1 MTKPQSGESG
11 RVLPLRPRR
20 PVAENDN
27 RTTTTGVPGP
37 SVGDLR
43 RFEQRDDAPDDY
55 RHRMLV
61 NGLAFLVCIFL
72 VLGGVWIAT
81 KMAEMRKDQ
90 DCVLSGRRGCTP
102 GDVQPHSRY

>member
-20 PVAENDN
+20 PVAGNDN
-27 RTTTTGVPGP
+27 RTTPASVPGQ

-61 NGLAFLVCIFL
+61 NGLALLVCILL
-72 VLGGVWIAT
+72 VVAGVWIAT
-81 KMAEMRKDQ
+81 TMAQMRKDQ

-102 GDVQPHSRY
+102 VDVQPNSRW

>member
-20 PVAENDN
+20 PVAGNDN
-27 RTTTTGVPGP
+27 HTTPAGVPGQ

-61 NGLAFLVCIFL
+61 NALALLVCIFL
-72 VLGGVWIAT
+72 VVGGVWIAT
-81 KMAEMRKDQ
+81 TMAQMRKDQ
-90 DCVLSGRRGCTP
+90 DCVLSGRRGCTRV
-102 GDVQPHSRY
+102 DVQPHSRW

>member
-1 MTKPQSGESG
+1 MTKPQSGERG

-20 PVAENDN
+20 PVAGNDN
-27 RTTTTGVPGP
+27 RSPPAGVPGP

-61 NGLAFLVCIFL
+61 NGLALLVCILL
-72 VLGGVWIAT
+72 VVGGVWIAT
-81 KMAEMRKDQ
+81 TMAQMRKDQ
-90 DCVLSGRRGCTP
+90 DCVLSGRRGRP
-102 GDVQPHSRY
+102 PVKVQPHSR